1 MKTILSG
8 VKKIVS
14 FPRAKYDQNPV
25 SFLVRSDMK
34 TTWRVWKRWD
44 KRWPQ
49 ASILV
54 FSEDEGGIP
63 SVSPLWYVGRPAD
76 PPLLPKRP

>member
-1 MKTILSG
+1 
-8 VKKIVS
+8 
-14 FPRAKYDQNPV
+14 
-25 SFLVRSDMK
+25 MK